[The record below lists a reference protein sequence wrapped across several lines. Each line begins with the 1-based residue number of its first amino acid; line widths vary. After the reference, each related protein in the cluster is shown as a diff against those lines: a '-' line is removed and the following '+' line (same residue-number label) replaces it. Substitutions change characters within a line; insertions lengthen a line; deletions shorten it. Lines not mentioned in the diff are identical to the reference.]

1 MIVKWFY
8 SIFFKVII
16 KWFPV
21 IIHVHKHFPQIIS
34 FTSLIQLFIS
44 MNYKYIAY
52 EIISFLLRS
61 SAVGK
66 SSLTC
71 ETLDSQVERT
81 GSCCDW
87 SCIQEK
93 TAEEVYNS
101 INSNLKLT
109 VSALIPFQ
117 MSQQSLLQCNGR
129 LRRCS
134 APLFL
139 LHPLLSPTEFTDSSL
154 LLLLF
159 LFAQY
164 VCALD

>member
-1 MIVKWFY
+1 MKWLY
-8 SIFFKVII
+8 SLFFKIII

-21 IIHVHKHFPQIIS
+21 IIHVQKIFPQIIS

-44 MNYKYIAY
+44 MNYKYIVY
-52 EIISFLLRS
+52 KIISFLLRS

-66 SSLTC
+66 ASLMC
-71 ETLDSQVERT
+71 ETLDSQVEGA
-81 GSCCDW
+81 GSCYDW

-93 TAEEVYNS
+93 TAEGVYNT

-117 MSQQSLLQCNGR
+117 MSKQSLPQCNGR

-139 LHPLLSPTEFTDSSL
+139 LLSQNPQTPPFYFL
-154 LLLLF
+154 FF

-164 VCALD
+164 VCALG